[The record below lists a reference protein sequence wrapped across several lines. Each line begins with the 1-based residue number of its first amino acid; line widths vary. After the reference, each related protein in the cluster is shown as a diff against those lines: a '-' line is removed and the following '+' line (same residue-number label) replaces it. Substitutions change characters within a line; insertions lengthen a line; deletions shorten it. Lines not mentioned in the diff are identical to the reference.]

1 MNPRFTKTLLA
12 LSLGAFAV
20 VARGENATPR
30 DNPAGANTINATQN
44 GTQTGNTPQESYNS
58 ELRSNQP
65 AGTMASPT
73 GSTMKYRALSDTDI
87 RSYKEARGA
96 CDRLVGAQQN
106 TCRTQFAST
115 WSQVDP
121 KCQKV
126 SGSALDDCLKG
137 ADHGGQ

>member
-1 MNPRFTKTLLA
+1 MKSPFANTMLA

-20 VARGENATPR
+20 AASGENATPR
-30 DNPAGANTINATQN
+30 DNPAGANTINATEN
-44 GTQTGNTPQESYNS
+44 GTQTGNTPQRGYNT

-65 AGTMASPT
+65 VGAIASPS
-73 GSTMKYRALSDTDI
+73 GAPMRYRALSDADI
-87 RSYKEARGA
+87 RTYKEARGA

-106 TCRTQFAST
+106 TCRTEFAST

-137 ADHGGQ
+137 ADHGG

>member
-1 MNPRFTKTLLA
+1 MNPHFAKTLLA

-20 VARGENATPR
+20 AASGENATPR
-30 DNPAGANTINATQN
+30 DNPAGANTINATEN
-44 GTQTGNTPQESYNS
+44 GTQTGNTAQGSYNS
-58 ELRSNQP
+58 APISNQP
-65 AGTMASPT
+65 AGTMASPSGAT
-73 GSTMKYRALSDTDI
+73 IKYRALSDTDI
-87 RSYKEARGA
+87 RSYKDARGA
-96 CDRLVGAQQN
+96 CDRLAGAQRD

>member
-1 MNPRFTKTLLA
+1 MNPHFAKTLLA
-12 LSLGAFAV
+12 LSLGVFAV
-20 VARGENATPR
+20 AASGENATPR
-30 DNPAGANTINATQN
+30 DNPAGANTINATEN
-44 GTQTGNTPQESYNS
+44 GTQTGYTAQESYNS
-58 ELRSNQP
+58 ELRSSQP
-65 AGTMASPT
+65 VGTMASPT
-73 GSTMKYRALSDTDI
+73 GTAMRYRALSDTDI

-96 CDRLVGAQQN
+96 CDRLVGVQQN